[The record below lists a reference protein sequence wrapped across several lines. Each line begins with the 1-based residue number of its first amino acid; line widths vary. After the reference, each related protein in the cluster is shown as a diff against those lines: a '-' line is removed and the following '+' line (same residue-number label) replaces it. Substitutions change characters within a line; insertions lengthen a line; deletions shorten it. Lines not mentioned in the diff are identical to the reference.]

1 MISGYEPQGKD
12 MIGLWNCLPSMQGY
26 QLIRPVS
33 AFFAISTNDDK
44 KAFICHGQCRIMLM
58 WAARRQFY
66 TI

>member
-1 MISGYEPQGKD
+1 MP
-12 MIGLWNCLPSMQGY
+12 GY